1 VAIHRPKRYRE
12 ALEENEMMT
21 IMTNKLTRLV
31 CLLLAVLVFAGAPA
45 FGQSAKSFDV
55 TIAKRHVT
63 SAKTIWVHQGDA
75 VRLMVSTDET
85 VELHLHGIDITKKM
99 QPGKVGEISF
109 DAKITGR
116 FPVTSHGFGGGH
128 GHGHSA
134 LMYIEI
140 HPK

>member
-1 VAIHRPKRYRE
+1 MIKKLNRLLPIFLA
-12 ALEENEMMT
+12 ALIFN
-21 IMTNKLTRLV
+21 
-31 CLLLAVLVFAGAPA
+31 GAPA
-45 FGQSAKSFDV
+45 NAESIKSFDV

-63 SAKTIWVHQGDA
+63 SAKTIRVTQGDL
-75 VRLMVSTDET
+75 VKLMVSTDET
-85 VELHLHGIDITKKM
+85 VELHLHGIDISKKVM
-99 QPGKVGEISF
+99 PGKAEEVSF